1 MVAARLVIAAPSEFE
16 QDVGG
21 RRAYLLGGTFLSPLQ
36 RALET
41 SSGCGVAGCFVASRG
56 LSNQLGDVLTRI
68 ADRVFAG
75 DVGRPVYE
83 HRLATF
89 QRLYDSSESQVQ
101 RNTRALLFGSGHRYG
116 DPPAASVPTLAELED
131 LRNRAFVPAAATL
144 IVVGDASEQAI
155 RAEVEKR
162 FGSWSPHP
170 TSARPLP
177 PPPPLPDGPHVVF
190 HRNRSIS
197 QVFGFFVA
205 RGPKP
210 GYSDAAAFALL
221 AHVLGGRNDSTVYQ
235 SVREDLGAA
244 YTVGASID
252 WYPDTSVVKI
262 GGSLDPERAT
272 SGMRGLFDA
281 IVAARDTDVSSDDVD
296 RAKAVLIGEYCHLV
310 GTDEGLAAQLG
321 GAVLSGLGV
330 EQARRWPALLAAV
343 SAAEIRASA
352 RRYLAA
358 SNLRIVLSGRPQF
371 AAIASSLGFGEPA
384 QTDTFGRVVSPTLSS
399 ASADPTR

>member
-1 MVAARLVIAAPSEFE
+1 MYR
-16 QDVGG
+16 
-21 RRAYLLGGTFLSPLQ
+21 
-36 RALET
+36 
-41 SSGCGVAGCFVASRG
+41 
-56 LSNQLGDVLTRI
+56 
-68 ADRVFAG
+68 
-75 DVGRPVYE
+75 
-83 HRLATF
+83 
-89 QRLYDSSESQVQ
+89 
-101 RNTRALLFGSGHRYG
+101 
-116 DPPAASVPTLAELED
+116 
-131 LRNRAFVPAAATL
+131 
-144 IVVGDASEQAI
+144 
-155 RAEVEKR
+155 
-162 FGSWSPHP
+162 
-170 TSARPLP
+170 
-177 PPPPLPDGPHVVF
+177 
-190 HRNRSIS
+190 
-197 QVFGFFVA
+197 
-205 RGPKP
+205 
-210 GYSDAAAFALL
+210 
-221 AHVLGGRNDSTVYQ
+221 

-296 RAKAVLIGEYCHLV
+296 RAKAVLIGEYRHLV

-330 EQARRWPALLAAV
+330 EEARRWPALLAAA
-343 SAAEIRASA
+343 SAADIRASA

-384 QTDTFGRVVSPTLSS
+384 QTDAFGRVVSPTLSS